1 MGDSKNIIETLA
13 KTKIVGYFLA
23 LLSVALF
30 FIPLAYL
37 TSYIY
42 AGSSEPLAATV
53 FYIIA
58 DIAEIAAAVVL
69 WVISAKILQ
78 AKS

>member
-1 MGDSKNIIETLA
+1 MGESKSVIETLS
-13 KTKIVGYFLA
+13 KMKIVGYFMA
-23 LLSVALF
+23 LMGVALF
-30 FIPLAYL
+30 FMPLAYL
-37 TSYIY
+37 TSYMY
-42 AGSSEPLAATV
+42 TGSSEPLAAIA

-58 DIAEIAAAVVL
+58 DIAEIAAAITL

>member
-1 MGDSKNIIETLA
+1 MVESKNIIETLS

-23 LLSVALF
+23 LLGAALF
-30 FIPLAYL
+30 FMPLAYL

-42 AGSSEPLAATV
+42 AGSSEPLAVIA
-53 FYIIA
+53 FYIIT
-58 DIAEIAAAVVL
+58 DIAQMAAAVLL